1 MAKIEAT
8 FFKIQRNTGIIP
20 VIAQLLGP
28 MLASPLCGVMAARWG
43 WPSIFYAFGALGIA
57 MGGLLLWLGAD
68 RPSEHSRISAEELA
82 YIEACI
88 RADEV
93 PKVSEDE

>member
-1 MAKIEAT
+1 
-8 FFKIQRNTGIIP
+8 
-20 VIAQLLGP
+20 

-93 PKVSEDE
+93 PKVSEEHRGISLS